1 MAGILSFHFTHTG
14 QLLMTTK
21 NIAVIGE
28 CMIELSQKG
37 DDVKRGF
44 GGDTL
49 NTSVYIAR
57 LVNPDALKV
66 HYVTALGTDNFS
78 QEMMTAWESEGVN
91 TDLIQQMVDRL
102 PGLYYIE
109 TDETGERTFYY
120 WRNDAAARYW
130 LESAQTEH
138 ICQQLASFDYIYLSG
153 ISIAIL
159 STESRKRLL
168 TLLEECRAN
177 GGKVIFDNNYR
188 PRLWEEQEEARTA
201 YRDIL
206 SHTDIAFLT
215 LDDEDLLWG
224 KCPVDEVIER
234 TRDWGVQEIVIKR
247 GADSCLVSSVP
258 GEHIEV
264 PAITLPK
271 EKVVDTTAA
280 GDSFSAGYLAIRLT
294 GGDAAAAARSGHL
307 TASTVIQYRG
317 AIIPREAMPG

>member
-1 MAGILSFHFTHTG
+1 
-14 QLLMTTK
+14 MTTK

-37 DDVKRGF
+37 TDVKRGF

-57 LVNPDALKV
+57 LVHSDALQV

-78 QEMMTAWESEGVN
+78 QDMLAAWESEGVN
-91 TDLIQQMVDRL
+91 TDLIQRMENRL

-120 WRNDAAARYW
+120 WRNEAAARYW
-130 LESAQTEH
+130 LESGQTER
-138 ICQQLASFDYIYLSG
+138 ICQQLAGFDYLYLSG

-159 STESRKRLL
+159 SIESRKRLV
-168 TLLEECRAN
+168 TLLKQCRAN

-188 PRLWEEQEEARTA
+188 PRLWRDQEETRAT
-201 YRDIL
+201 YQDIL
-206 SHTDIAFLT
+206 SNTDIAFLT
-215 LDDEDLLWG
+215 LDDEDMLWG
-224 KCPVDEVIER
+224 KQPVDEVINR
-234 TRDWGVQEIVIKR
+234 TRGWGVQEIVIKR
-247 GADSCLVSSVP
+247 GADSCLVTTRP
-258 GEHIEV
+258 GELLDV
-264 PAITLPK
+264 PAIKLPK

-280 GDSFSAGYLAIRLT
+280 GDSFSAGYLAVRLT
-294 GGDAAAAARSGHL
+294 GGDASAAARSGHR

-317 AIIPREAMPG
+317 AIIPREAMPQ